1 MNFTVTKT
9 EKDGGGWLVEAKH
22 TVYTGETAAEAPA
35 GMWAFRTL
43 DHARSFIGTVV
54 KVNKRVRMT
63 KVTDS
68 LYTYKG

>member
-1 MNFTVTKT
+1 MNFTVSKT
-9 EKDGGGWLVEAKH
+9 DKIGGGWLVEAKH
-22 TVYTGETAAEAPA
+22 TVYSGDTATEAPA
-35 GMWAFRTL
+35 GTWAFRTL